1 MQCYSAASARSNN
14 GCGRQSGSALS
25 RVGRRRRS
33 VAAPAGT
40 IGNAANSVE
49 ARGRRGMARRGRAG
63 PERACPDSP
72 RLRSRPLADTR
83 SSRRRQAPPVTISS
97 DCLLTLLTGHHDEDE
112 GRSSSGKGHHHSDC
126 AVSGAIGTLAGFAP
140 AGVAPLA
147 VPPHSYVLTPLAAS
161 RRGASQGSSR
171 RLPLPRSTARLG
183 SFEHTPEP
191 AGPIYVVLR
200 HGAIHHGARS
210 DAPQN
215 LPRPRRRG
223 RRGVA
228 AERRGNG
235 ARLCRRPL
243 FPGHDPDRR
252 PVCRR

>member
-1 MQCYSAASARSNN
+1 MPPIRLRLGAVAVWL
-14 GCGRQSGSALS
+14 GVVAL
-25 RVGRRRRS
+25 GL
-33 VAAPAGT
+33 
-40 IGNAANSVE
+40 NALV
-49 ARGRRGMARRGRAG
+49 
-63 PERACPDSP
+63 PIHP
-72 RLRSRPLADTR
+72 RLRSRSFADIR
-83 SSRRRQAPPVTISS
+83 SSRRRQGRRSRFRPLPADAPDRAPRRGRRPIFLRQGAPPLRLRGQWRNR
-97 DCLLTLLTGHHDEDE
+97 DAGGLRAGRRRAA
-112 GRSSSGKGHHHSDC
+112 GRSAAQLRSD
-126 AVSGAIGTLAGFAP
+126 P
-140 AGVAPLA
+140 
-147 VPPHSYVLTPLAAS
+147 S
-161 RRGASQGSSR
+161 RGRFRGASQGSSR

-243 FPGHDPDRR
+243 FSGHDPDRR